1 MMALNKL
8 MMITILG
15 GKGPQGK
22 DSIGHRILKQ
32 VLKGGALLSVW
43 REMMDEVS
51 PPVLS
56 CSLIT
61 ASPH

>member
-51 PPVLS
+51 PP
-56 CSLIT
+56 CDH
-61 ASPH
+61 AA